1 MEKYEKMSK
10 IGEGSY
16 GLVFKCRNRDTGHL
30 VAIKKYVETED
41 DPLIKKIA
49 LREIKML
56 KVRIG
61 VFFRISKLE
70 TKKLIS
76 HSANAF
82 KNNLSNFMFFFNFQ
96 QLKHVNLINLIEVFR
111 RKKKLHLVF
120 EYCELTVL
128 DILEKY
134 TKGVPD
140 YLTKRIIWQTINA
153 INFCHQHNV
162 GSFYLFKIIYFIT

>member
-16 GLVFKCRNRDTGHL
+16 GLVFKCRNRDTGQL

-56 KVRIG
+56 KVSGKRSKIC
-61 VFFRISKLE
+61 FFGNALKLRLCSQ
-70 TKKLIS
+70 T
-76 HSANAF
+76 NP
-82 KNNLSNFMFFFNFQ
+82 FNSPELQ
-96 QLKHVNLINLIEVFR
+96 QLKHVNLISLIEVFR

-162 GSFYLFKIIYFIT
+162 S